1 MLNISIINLGVGN
14 ITSVAVAFRSLG
26 AEVKIVNSSAELEKC
41 DGIVLPGVGN
51 FKHTMEFLNNN
62 NFVKK
67 LNKLVI
73 EDKIP
78 FLGICLGM
86 QLLAEEGEE
95 GGLTKGL
102 GWIKGKVI
110 KLDLDKEFRIPHI
123 GWDDVK
129 FVRENSL
136 FKGIDKDASF
146 YFVHSYH
153 FACDDKEAITSIC
166 NYGGDFV
173 SSVQKG
179 NIFGTQFHPEKSQ
192 GNGVKVLENFLGEC
206 KFENRKL

>member
-14 ITSVAVAFRSLG
+14 INSVAVAFRSLG
-26 AEVKIVNSSAELEKC
+26 ADVKIVNNSAELEKC

-51 FKHTMEFLNNN
+51 FTHTMEFLNSN

-73 EDKIP
+73 EEKIP

-110 KLDLDKEFRIPHI
+110 KLDLKEEFRIPHI

-129 FVRENSL
+129 FMGENSL
-136 FKGIDKDASF
+136 FDGINSNSSF

-153 FACDDKEAITSIC
+153 FDCSDKESITSIC

-173 SSVQKG
+173 SSVQKD
-179 NIFGTQFHPEKSQ
+179 NIFGVQFHPEKSQ
-192 GNGVKVLENFLGEC
+192 GNGIKVIENFLGILWERL
-206 KFENRKL
+206 K